1 MKWRWLVLSWLA
13 LAFAGCS
20 DPSDPILGAASAAKD
35 RDQGAYL
42 HHFTPRSRDLLEL
55 LWSGSDA
62 HWTNLDV
69 GRIQKHCLRPNGI
82 SYNKA
87 NNTRQSTAY
96 YAFISN
102 QLSPERTKKWRCK
115 FVRMKQLRI
124 AKNETLTL
132 LTQYDPC

>member
-69 GRIQKHCLRPNGI
+69 GRIQVLETGSMSPSSKGAQRSYVVFSEHEQVHTAVVHSSGGVWLIDLVDSEGALTRLGAGI
-82 SYNKA
+82 
-87 NNTRQSTAY
+87 
-96 YAFISN
+96 
-102 QLSPERTKKWRCK
+102 
-115 FVRMKQLRI
+115 
-124 AKNETLTL
+124 
-132 LTQYDPC
+132 

>member
-69 GRIQKHCLRPNGI
+69 GRIQVLETGSMSPSSKGAQRSYVVFSEHEQVHTAVVHSSGGEWLIDLVDSEGALTRLGAGI
-82 SYNKA
+82 
-87 NNTRQSTAY
+87 
-96 YAFISN
+96 
-102 QLSPERTKKWRCK
+102 
-115 FVRMKQLRI
+115 
-124 AKNETLTL
+124 
-132 LTQYDPC
+132 